1 MPLPIIPPRLHPE
14 SWRTLRQLV
23 ELHGI
28 DAVLATVRT
37 IGAESSAPLFTKETD
52 QHGDAEQSEAPK
64 SD

>member
-23 ELHGI
+23 ALHGI

-37 IGAESSAPLFTKETD
+37 IGAESTAPLFGEEPN
-52 QHGDAEQSEAPK
+52 HAERTERSEVR
-64 SD
+64 D